1 MGLSIR
7 SFSLIVLNMRIL
19 LFLIILLFPALTF
32 ASGMTK
38 QDACSYRDGIHREE
52 VYVLWPG
59 KLPQIDE
66 FLKQDGFLYYFIHT
80 LPDSDSLSAYRDL
93 GGTS

>member
-1 MGLSIR
+1 MK
-7 SFSLIVLNMRIL
+7 FL
-19 LFLIILLFPALTF
+19 LFSTFFLFPALIF

-38 QDACSYRDGIHREE
+38 QEACTYPDGIIREE

-66 FLKQDGFLYYFIHT
+66 FLKKDGFLYYFIHT
-80 LPDSDSLSAYRDL
+80 FPDSNSLSAYRDT
-93 GGTS
+93 GNTA